1 MKDRALLRV
10 GIAGTALAAVCCFT
24 PVLVFL
30 LGALSLS
37 AWLGWLDYVLLPA
50 MIGFAGLTVF
60 GLYRRRHARACS
72 APGEL
77 DRAKEAP

>member
-72 APGEL
+72 APGN
-77 DRAKEAP
+77 

>member
-10 GIAGTALAAVCCFT
+10 GIAGTVLAIVCCFT
-24 PVLVFL
+24 PALVLL
-30 LGALSLS
+30 LGVVGVS

-50 MIGFAGLTVF
+50 MLGFAGLTVYE
-60 GLYRRRHARACS
+60 LCRSRQARACS
-72 APGEL
+72 APGQP